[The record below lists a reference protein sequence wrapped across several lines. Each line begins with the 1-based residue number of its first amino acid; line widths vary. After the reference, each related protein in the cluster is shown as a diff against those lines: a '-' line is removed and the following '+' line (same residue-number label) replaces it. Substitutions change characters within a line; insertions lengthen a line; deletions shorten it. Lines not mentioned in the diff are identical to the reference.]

1 MADQWQVTR
10 DEKKSGPFSS
20 TALRRL
26 AVSGKLL
33 PSDQIWKEGM
43 TKSVPAS
50 NLKGLFSDASSLAP
64 SPSFSP
70 NPSPPPVSSLTSV
83 PNQHSGETAQPASP
97 APGHSFLERAKAGAA
112 DLAAKA
118 KAAAQLASNQAE
130 KTAQAA
136 PTAAQSFAANMKAAG
151 QLVVKQAERT
161 KIVQV
166 TLTTAYFALGKSLYA
181 AGNLR
186 GEFPDAFKAVD
197 DLLNATKAVDAQAA
211 GRTTGDG
218 LTAKAKAA
226 GQAAMD
232 MAQKKKLQVQSNYAL
247 STLGKMAF
255 EKLGEQCGS
264 LDLIRPIS
272 DAQSRLDTLDAD
284 ITRLSES
291 KSGGATAKRIA
302 VGGLAFVA
310 LILLVGGLGFLS
322 SGDSAFRQDS
332 NGQSSRQIAA
342 SSGAKTAT
350 FSAARAD
357 KISTQDF
364 EELPNG
370 TKMSQVIAAVG
381 QPNQKEPPPGILPYV
396 TWYYDNVTWHVNGQ
410 LCEVRVFFDK
420 HTERLAIVKI
430 FPVGY
435 RNRSTNKPTH

>member
-1 MADQWQVTR
+1 MADQWHVTR
-10 DEKKSGPFSS
+10 DETKSGPFSS

-50 NLKGLFSDASSLAP
+50 NLKGLFSDASSSAP
-64 SPSFSP
+64 SPSFTP
-70 NPSPPPVSSLTSV
+70 NPSPPPQPISSPPPISSLPSV
-83 PNQHSGETAQPASP
+83 LNQHSGETAQPASP

-118 KAAAQLASNQAE
+118 KAAAQLASKQAE

-136 PTAAQSFAANMKAAG
+136 PTAAQSFAANMKATG

-186 GEFPDAFKAVD
+186 GEFPDAFKDVD

-247 STLGKMAF
+247 STLGKLAF

-264 LDLIRPIS
+264 PDLIRPIS

-291 KSGGATAKRIA
+291 KSGGVTPKRIA
-302 VGGLAFVA
+302 IGGLAFVA

-322 SGDSAFRQDS
+322 SGDSAFRQNS
-332 NGQSSRQIAA
+332 NGQSSKHRAA

-350 FSAARAD
+350 SSANDPANAYYKDGYAAGLEMAKACKRLARG
-357 KISTQDF
+357 S
-364 EELPNG
+364 L
-370 TKMSQVIAAVG
+370 SIARERA
-381 QPNQKEPPPGILPYV
+381 V
-396 TWYYDNVTWHVNGQ
+396 TW
-410 LCEVRVFFDK
+410 
-420 HTERLAIVKI
+420 
-430 FPVGY
+430 
-435 RNRSTNKPTH
+435 RSELVQILQKAHRHQNDLIQFTTGKLQGLTAGLSDTSLLP